1 MGRWIFCPYC
11 LETVYAGKIRW
22 LWFFVHLLIG
32 YLPLYLLYCLLSK
45 GRICPLCKKRVYGG
59 DLD

>member
-11 LETVYAGKIRW
+11 LETVYTGNIRW